1 MKRRALFV
9 FVVAAATF
17 CYLVTCEGEAVKAG
31 GGKLDLRVLYIG
43 YPGTE
48 REKDFV
54 GFLEK
59 HFAKVGKGDLN
70 KFDVKD
76 AEGFDVVVLDYDG
89 LSVEDNVTRMPRVPF
104 DRSYTRPTVT
114 MSAVGALA
122 CDQLGLKT
130 GYF

>member
-1 MKRRALFV
+1 MKRAALFV
-9 FVVAAATF
+9 LVVAAATF
-17 CYLVTCEGEAVKAG
+17 CHLARCDGESVKAG
-31 GGKLDLRVLYIG
+31 GEKLNLRVLYVG

-59 HFAKVGKGDLN
+59 HFTKVGKGDVD
-70 KFDVKD
+70 KFEAKD
-76 AEGFDVVVLDYDG
+76 AEDFDVVILDYG
-89 LSVEDNVTRMPRVPF
+89 GVSVEDSTIRVPRVPF

>member
-1 MKRRALFV
+1 MRRKRLLLAAT
-9 FVVAAATF
+9 VAAISCCLVACQGESPKTEWEKVGLRILYVG
-17 CYLVTCEGEAVKAG
+17 YL
-31 GGKLDLRVLYIG
+31 
-43 YPGTE
+43 GTA

-54 GFLEK
+54 GFLEN

-70 KFDVKD
+70 KFEVKD
-76 AEGFDVVVLDYDG
+76 AEGFDVIILDYGG
-89 LSVEDNVTRMPRVPF
+89 LSVEDSTIPVPRVPF